1 MSSDSASSAPITA
14 IDPTVTPLD
23 RIVFER
29 FTPLEASAA
38 TLATRSTLTALFATR
53 FETFGG
59 NFEDPL
65 DEFVD
70 IEEYAA
76 ESDPPEGAAILLMP
90 VPETIDPALER
101 ALENV
106 LPEPS
111 RARLR
116 RFANPRRRHQSLL
129 GRLLAQRLAN
139 DASEVADAAFFL
151 RERPPEGPLLAD
163 FDGRPVGRFAVAHT
177 DLGVAVAL
185 SRRPMGI
192 DLETR
197 RMRARLP
204 ELSRFALG
212 ESFAHTIDTL
222 LARDSERALDV
233 FFGAWGAIE
242 SEQKMNGED
251 RDSASAAA
259 APEFDGMLRKYAR
272 PKSVEI
278 SWNAETPGIRTVSP
292 TGDPVPLEFLETS
305 LGLLTL
311 LGAPATRSIE
321 FLTLTP
327 EELLEAFEHHVRS
340 FL

>member
-1 MSSDSASSAPITA
+1 MSSDSSSAAVTA

-23 RIVFER
+23 RIAFKR
-29 FTPLEASAA
+29 FIPQDTTVAA
-38 TLATRSTLTALFATR
+38 QATRATLTALFATR

-70 IEEYAA
+70 IEEYATEA
-76 ESDPPEGAAILLMP
+76 EPPEGAAILLMP
-90 VPETIDPALER
+90 LPETIDPALEH

-139 DASEVADAAFFL
+139 EASEVADAAFFL

-177 DLGVAVAL
+177 DQGVAVAL

-204 ELSRFALG
+204 ELARFALG
-212 ESFAHTIDTL
+212 ESFAHTINAL
-222 LARDSERALDV
+222 LAQNVERTLDV

-259 APEFDGMLRKYAR
+259 APEFDEMLRKYAR
-272 PKSVEI
+272 PKSVVV
-278 SWNAETPGIRTVSP
+278 SWNTEIPGIRTVSP
-292 TGDPVPLEFLETS
+292 LGDPVPLEFLETS

-321 FLTLTP
+321 FLTLHP
-327 EELLEAFEHHVRS
+327 EELLDAFDNHVRS